1 MKVTGNASLSAP
13 PDKVFAALND
23 PNVLVA
29 TIPGV
34 QSLEQV
40 DENRY
45 RMSIVAGV
53 ASIKGVYE
61 GEVVLSDQNPPN
73 SFTLKAKGAGAPG
86 TVDATVRVTL
96 SENGGGTHLEYG
108 ADAVVGGMVGGVGQR
123 MLTGVS
129 KKMAGQFFGNVD
141 SVLASGLPAAP
152 AAAEV
157 AGAAMAPV
165 GAAAA
170 GEAAAA
176 EAVGA
181 APAVGAAGQVF
192 RAPAAA
198 RPGGAEDL
206 RVPFWVMLAG
216 VGAGAFWALAGV
228 LVGWRIARRSGD

>member
-1 MKVTGNASLSAP
+1 MKVTGTASLSAA
-13 PDKVFAALND
+13 PDRVFAALND

-53 ASIKGVYE
+53 ASIKGTYE
-61 GEVVLSDQNPPN
+61 GEVVLSDQNAPH

-86 TVDATVRVTL
+86 TVDATVQVKL
-96 SENGGGTHLEYG
+96 SENGGGTHLEYD

-141 SVLASGLPAAP
+141 SVLTSGLPAAP

-157 AGAAMAPV
+157 AGAAPAGV

-170 GEAAAA
+170 PP

-181 APAVGAAGQVF
+181 AAPAVAGAGQVF
-192 RAPAAA
+192 RAPSAA
-198 RPGGAEDL
+198 RAGGAEDL